1 MNSEQRVRFGLVGA
15 GRISQAYIPAFADS
29 ENACLVAVADV
40 RHEAAQALAEPVGA
54 ECYASYQE
62 LAEHPDLDA
71 IVICTPP
78 ATHPEIALYT
88 LEREIHV
95 LCEKPVSI
103 DPADARQLAEA
114 AEKHGVKFTMASK
127 FRFVPD
133 VVRAKSI
140 IESGLLGQIVL
151 FENIFTAPTDMVDRW
166 NSSPTVSGG
175 GVLIDNGTHSVDIMN
190 YLVGK
195 PVQILAVEGDPVQRL
210 SVEETVHVLAR
221 TTSGVLGSIQLSWSL
236 DVKADD
242 YIRVHGSEGTLRVGW
257 KGAAYQQFGK
267 AEWVTFGKGY
277 DKTVAFRNQIDN
289 FARAVRD
296 GEDLRVPPAD
306 AVASTE
312 VIAAAYRSLRKNS
325 WESVPVNGLR
335 KVDATSA
342 A

>member
-1 MNSEQRVRFGLVGA
+1 MDPNRKVKFGLIGA

-29 ENACLVAVADV
+29 ETACLVAVADV
-40 RHEAAQALAEPVGA
+40 RPEAAEALAEPVGA
-54 ECYASYQE
+54 DCYGSYEE
-62 LAEHPDLDA
+62 LVEHPDLDA
-71 IVICTPP
+71 VVICTPP
-78 ATHPEIALYT
+78 ITHPEIALAA
-88 LEREIHV
+88 LERELHV

-103 DPADARQLAEA
+103 DPADARQVAAA
-114 AEKHGVKFTMASK
+114 AEEQGVKFTMASK

-166 NSSPTVSGG
+166 NSNPTVSGG

-190 YLVGK
+190 YLVGQ
-195 PVQILAVEGDPVQRL
+195 PIQILAVEGDPVQRL
-210 SVEETVHVLAR
+210 PVEETVHVLAR

-257 KGAAYQQFGK
+257 KSSAYQQFGK
-267 AEWVTFGKGY
+267 ADWASFGKGY

-289 FARAVRD
+289 FAGAVRD
-296 GEDLRVPPAD
+296 GEELRVPSAD

-312 VIAAAYRSLRKNS
+312 VIATAYQSLRKNA

-335 KVDATSA
+335 QVDTTSA